1 MDYTTE
7 KFEVDYWQGLLV
19 FTNKETTET
28 KVLKLYKNKRLAT
41 LNEFKSCIKSH
52 GLDRAC
58 ETFFRIAATQ

>member
-1 MDYTTE
+1 LDYTTDR
-7 KFEVDYWQGLLV
+7 FEVDYWQGVLV

-28 KVLKLYKNKRLAT
+28 KVLKLYKNNRLAT

-58 ETFFRIAATQ
+58 ETFFRIATTQ

>member
-58 ETFFRIAATQ
+58 ETFFRIATTQ